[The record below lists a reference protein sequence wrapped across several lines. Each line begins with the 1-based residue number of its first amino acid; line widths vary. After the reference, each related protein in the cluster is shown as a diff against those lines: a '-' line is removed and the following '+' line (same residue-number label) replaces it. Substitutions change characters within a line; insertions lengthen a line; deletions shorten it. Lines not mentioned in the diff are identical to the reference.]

1 MDLKEIQELIKM
13 MGKSSLSEL
22 KLKQGDFELVLRT
35 EQGNKVQYVTA
46 ATAPSISVQSPAIAP
61 LIQGGPNASEPKSS
75 EVNGDVASTA
85 PKPVSRQLEIKCP
98 MVGTFYRSPS
108 PDKPPYIKVGDTI
121 SVGQVV
127 CMVEAM
133 KLFNEIESEVSGT
146 VVKIMLEDAAPVEYD
161 QVLFLIE
168 PA

>member
-13 MGKSSLSEL
+13 MGKSSLAEL

-35 EQGNKVQYVTA
+35 EQGNKIQYVSA
-46 ATAPSISVQSPAIAP
+46 PPQMMSAPAPVSGWNAHSQSLDKKATSVNDQPAIPAP
-61 LIQGGPNASEPKSS
+61 AESKL
-75 EVNGDVASTA
+75 
-85 PKPVSRQLEIKCP
+85 LEIKCP

-108 PDKPPYIKVGDTI
+108 PDKPPYIKVGDPI
-121 SVGQVV
+121 ILGQVV

-133 KLFNEIESEVSGT
+133 KLFNEIESELAGT
-146 VVKIMLEDAAPVEYD
+146 VVKIMVEDAAPVEYD